1 MIKQKSYS
9 VDFKELPRNG
19 KLFEQFVRELL
30 LILGVH
36 PHWTGQ
42 GADHGTDILA
52 TEQIIG
58 PMSLVGP
65 VVETHRKWLVQ
76 CKHFAHSR
84 RSVGRKDTG
93 SIVDDCRQVG
103 ANAYL
108 LVCSTQPSS
117 SLVTKLEEI
126 STKPHNN
133 LVTLIWDSVDLE
145 KMLRLPKFFALGHL
159 FFPKSFAS
167 NPWKLFNR
175 EGVPSHWTAHYK
187 SFFLHLGSRIAG
199 AQPNLTTCE
208 LFINRLESVTPKR
221 AKERLEPRAIY
232 FDDKN
237 GHFIVFGDYLVPFD
251 QKPTLKPSDFNAVL
265 QDGVALCDYTANWDI
280 QLRRIDPGSDHF
292 HLDHDQYYRSDD
304 GNFWVGNPRGTTLGQ
319 LVDYGDTWPEIDSRF
334 V

>member
-145 KMLRLPKFFALGHL
+145 KMLPQTH
-159 FFPKSFAS
+159 
-167 NPWKLFNR
+167 
-175 EGVPSHWTAHYK
+175 
-187 SFFLHLGSRIAG
+187 
-199 AQPNLTTCE
+199 
-208 LFINRLESVTPKR
+208 
-221 AKERLEPRAIY
+221 
-232 FDDKN
+232 
-237 GHFIVFGDYLVPFD
+237 
-251 QKPTLKPSDFNAVL
+251 
-265 QDGVALCDYTANWDI
+265 
-280 QLRRIDPGSDHF
+280 
-292 HLDHDQYYRSDD
+292 
-304 GNFWVGNPRGTTLGQ
+304 GNFSTGKEFLVTGLRTTNPFSYIWVVGLLELNRTSPRVNCL
-319 LVDYGDTWPEIDSRF
+319 
-334 V
+334 